1 MKKKFFIFILLFL
14 SSVCFS
20 RNNADIN
27 ESSDFLSYFSEIK
40 TIASKFTLLKYSFIA
55 ETPLTG
61 EGFFYFQN
69 PDKLYWEYEKPYSY
83 GFLTDGNKTFS
94 WQKKDGTKKVKETS
108 SKSGVRE
115 MTALL
120 RIFVSMDIQKISKIY
135 TINRIDGGILLL
147 PKDQSEK
154 QMIKDIKIMFDEN
167 ISAVKNV
174 TISERSGDKTEII
187 FFDTVV
193 DGQLPQNA
201 FTL

>member
-1 MKKKFFIFILLFL
+1 M

-20 RNNADIN
+20 RNNVDIN
-27 ESSDFLSYFSEIK
+27 ESLDFLSSFSEIK

-55 ETPLTG
+55 ETPLTA
-61 EGFFYFQN
+61 EGFFYFQQ

-94 WQKKDGTKKVKETS
+94 WQKKDGTKKIKETS
-108 SKSGVRE
+108 SKSGLRE

-120 RIFVSMDIQKISKIY
+120 RIFVSMDSEKISKIY

-154 QMIKDIKIMFDEN
+154 QMIKDIKIIFDEN
-167 ISAVKNV
+167 ISAVKTV
-174 TISERSGDKTEII
+174 TILEHSGDRTEIK
-187 FFDTVV
+187 FFDTIV